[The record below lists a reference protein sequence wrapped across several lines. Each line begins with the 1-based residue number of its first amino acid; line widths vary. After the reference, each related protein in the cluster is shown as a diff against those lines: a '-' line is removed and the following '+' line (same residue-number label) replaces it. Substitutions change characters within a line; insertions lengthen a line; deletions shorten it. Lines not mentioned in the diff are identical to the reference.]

1 MTEKDN
7 LELVAKATGAVFNGH
22 DLTAIEKYWAENYIQ
37 HNPMAKSGREEFKE
51 FFQQWI
57 KATPDLKWEPILHPV
72 WLRRSG
78 LGIWK
83 IHRNI
88 QERLDGNESER
99 QENLLRSSG
108 HLPS

>member
-7 LELVAKATGAVFNGH
+7 LELVAKAIGAVFNGH
-22 DLTAIEKYWAENYIQ
+22 DLTAIGKYWAENYIQ
-37 HNPMAKSGREEFKE
+37 HNPMAKPGREEFKE
-51 FFQQWI
+51 FFRQWI
-57 KATPDLKWEPILHPV
+57 NANARLEVGTYPSTG
-72 WLRRSG
+72 WLWRSG

-83 IHRNI
+83 IRRNI